1 MAIEKIGIE
10 VEVKSKKAESSL
22 DQLQKKLENVSKA
35 GSDNREGF
43 KVLDQV
49 TGGYASQ
56 IKGLAGSVGGAI
68 KGVKSFTKGLK
79 GLRGA
84 LISTGIGALVV
95 ALGLIVVYWDDII
108 NLVSGVNKETTDLL
122 AQQEKYTASAELAF
136 KAIGETS
143 NTLKLQGKSER
154 DILNAK
160 KLQTKEIIKALEAQ
174 IITQEAIKKS
184 QVEASKRNKFI
195 LTGILVFIERPIT
208 AVLDMV
214 DALTKGLSL
223 IPGLGDIATNLGDS
237 YRKSGGIAGLV
248 FDPEAIDKKGDEA
261 ANKLKDQLTKL
272 KNQRD
277 GFTLQQQAQ
286 DKKAEDDKKAADEKK
301 IADAKV
307 IRDKKAEDI
316 KAAKE
321 AAKKLEDDEKAKALE
336 EIARLE
342 EEFNLNQL
350 TKEEQ
355 EKVRVIAK
363 YAFAINQAKKF
374 NEDTVVLEAA
384 KAKALKAIKDKF
396 SAEDKARVQLLE
408 ESKLDAI
415 KKTFGQV
422 ASILGKKS
430 AIGKAAAIASA
441 TINTYQGI
449 SEVWANES
457 VLPSPFDVIQ
467 KAVSSV
473 AVLQAGLKTVQQIK
487 SVKKPAGVTSGGGG
501 GGGGGAVP
509 SFTPPSFSAV
519 GSSGTNQL
527 ADVIAEQSNTP
538 SRSYVVAGDVTT
550 AQQLERDTIDAASI

>member
-1 MAIEKIGIE
+1 MAIEKIGIV
-10 VEVKSKKAESSL
+10 VEVKSKAAESSL
-22 DQLQKKLENVSKA
+22 DKLQKKLEGVSKA

-43 KVLDQV
+43 KVLDQA
-49 TGGYASQ
+49 TGGYAS
-56 IKGLAGSVGGAI
+56 KVKDLAGSVGGAI
-68 KGVKSFTKGLK
+68 KGVKKFATGLK

-95 ALGLIVVYWDDII
+95 ALGLIVAYWDDII
-108 NLVSGVNKETTDLL
+108 GLVNGVNKETTDLL
-122 AQQEKYTASAELAF
+122 ATQKKSVAASEAAN
-136 KAIGETS
+136 KAISETS
-143 NTLKLQGKSER
+143 NTLKLSGKSER

-160 KLQTKEIIKALEAQ
+160 KLQTIETIKALEAQ
-174 IITQEAIKKS
+174 LITQETVKKS
-184 QVEASKRNKFI
+184 QVEAAERNKSI
-195 LTGILVFIERPIT
+195 LQGIIRFVSLPLT
-208 AVLDMV
+208 LLLGTV
-214 DALTKGLSL
+214 DALTAALSL
-223 IPGLGDIATNLGDS
+223 IPGLGDVATNLEEGF
-237 YRKSGGIAGLV
+237 SGGIANLV
-248 FDPEAIDKKGDEA
+248 FDPADVAKKGDET
-261 ANKLKDQLTKL
+261 LKETRNQLTKL
-272 KNQRD
+272 KNTRD

-301 IADAKV
+301 IEDAKV

-316 KAAKE
+316 RLAKE

-355 EKVRVIAK
+355 EKVKVIAK

-374 NEDTVVLEAA
+374 NEDTIVLEAA
-384 KAKALKAIKDKF
+384 KAKALKAIGDKF
-396 SAEDKARVQLLE
+396 SAADKARIELLE
-408 ESKLDAI
+408 DAKLDAI

-467 KAVSSV
+467 KAISSV

-487 SVKKPAGVTSGGGG
+487 SVKKPAGVTGGGGGG

-509 SFTPPSFSAV
+509 SFTPPSFNAV

-527 ADVIAEQSNTP
+527 ADVIAEQSNKP

>member
-35 GSDNREGF
+35 GRDNREGF
-43 KVLDQV
+43 KVLDEI
-49 TGGYASQ
+49 TGGYASKV
-56 IKGLAGSVGGAI
+56 KGLAGSVGGAI
-68 KGVKSFTKGLK
+68 KGVKKFATGLK

-95 ALGLIVVYWDDII
+95 ALGLIVAYWDDII
-108 NLVSGVNKETTDLL
+108 GLVNGVNKETTDLL
-122 AQQEKYTASAELAF
+122 ATQKKSVAASEAAN
-136 KAIGETS
+136 KAISETS

-160 KLQTKEIIKALEAQ
+160 KLQTIETIKALEAQ
-174 IITQEAIKKS
+174 LITQENVKKS
-184 QVEASKRNKFI
+184 QVEAAERNRSI
-195 LTGILVFIERPIT
+195 LQGIIRFVMLPLTLLLGTVDKLT
-208 AVLDMV
+208 A
-214 DALTKGLSL
+214 ALSL
-223 IPGLGDIATNLGDS
+223 IPGLGDVATNLEEGF
-237 YRKSGGIAGLV
+237 SGGIANLI
-248 FDPEAIDKKGDEA
+248 FDPKDVEKKGDEA
-261 ANKLKDQLTKL
+261 LKETRNQLTKL
-272 KNQRD
+272 KNTRD

-301 IADAKV
+301 LADAKV

-374 NEDTVVLEAA
+374 GEDTIVLEAA

-501 GGGGGAVP
+501 GGGGGGAVP

-519 GSSGTNQL
+519 GSSDTNQL

>member
-22 DQLQKKLENVSKA
+22 DQLQKKLEGVSKA

-43 KVLDQV
+43 KVLDQI

-108 NLVSGVNKETTDLL
+108 NLVSGVNKKTTDLL
-122 AQQEKYTASAELAF
+122 ATQEKYTASAELAF
-136 KAIGETS
+136 KAIGNTS

-174 IITQEAIKKS
+174 IITQEAVKKS
-184 QVEASKRNKFI
+184 QVEASKRNRFI
-195 LTGILVFIERPIT
+195 LQGILIFIERPIT
-208 AVLDMV
+208 AVLAMV
-214 DALTKGLSL
+214 DSLTAGLSK
-223 IPGLGDIATNLGDS
+223 IPGLGDIATNLEDS
-237 YRKSGGIAGLV
+237 YRKSGGIAGLL
-248 FDPEAIDKKGDEA
+248 FDPASIEKKGDEA
-261 ANKLKDQLTKL
+261 LKESRNQLTKL

-301 IADAKV
+301 IEDAKV

-316 KAAKE
+316 RLAKE

-355 EKVRVIAK
+355 EKVKVIAK

-374 NEDTVVLEAA
+374 GEDTIVLEAA
-384 KAKALKAIKDKF
+384 KAKALKAI
-396 SAEDKARVQLLE
+396 ADKAAAADIARDELLKE
-408 ESKLDAI
+408 QKLKSVGD
-415 KKTFGQV
+415 TFGQI
-422 ASILGKKS
+422 ASILGKNS
-430 AIGKAAAIASA
+430 AAGKAAAIAQA

-449 SEVWANES
+449 SEVWGNKS
-457 VLPSPFDVIQ
+457 VLPAPFDVIQ
-467 KAVSSV
+467 KGVASI
-473 AVLQAGLKTVQQIK
+473 AVLAAGLKTVKSIK
-487 SVKKPAGVTSGGGG
+487 SVKKPAGVRGGGG
-501 GGGGGAVP
+501 GGSGGAAP
-509 SFTPPSFSAV
+509 SFTPPSFNAV

-527 ADVIAEQSNTP
+527 ADVIAEQSNKP

>member
-1 MAIEKIGIE
+1 MAIEKIGIV
-10 VEVKSKKAESSL
+10 VEVKSKAAESSL
-22 DQLQKKLENVSKA
+22 DQLQKKLEGVSKA

-43 KVLDQV
+43 KVLDQA
-49 TGGYASQ
+49 TGGYAS
-56 IKGLAGSVGGAI
+56 KVKNLAGSVGGAI
-68 KGVKSFTKGLK
+68 KGVKKFATGLK

-95 ALGLIVVYWDDII
+95 ALGLIVAYWDDII
-108 NLVSGVNKETTDLL
+108 GLVNGVNKETTDLL
-122 AQQEKYTASAELAF
+122 ATQKKSVAASEAAN
-136 KAIGETS
+136 KAISETS
-143 NTLKLQGKSER
+143 NTLKLSGKSER

-160 KLQTKEIIKALEAQ
+160 KLQTIETIKALEAQ
-174 IITQEAIKKS
+174 LITQETVKKS
-184 QVEASKRNKFI
+184 QVEAAERNKSI
-195 LTGILVFIERPIT
+195 LQGIIRFVSLPLT
-208 AVLDMV
+208 LLLGTV
-214 DALTKGLSL
+214 DALTAALSL
-223 IPGLGDIATNLGDS
+223 IPGLGDVATNLEEGF
-237 YRKSGGIAGLV
+237 SGGIANLV
-248 FDPEAIDKKGDEA
+248 FDPADVAKKGDET
-261 ANKLKDQLTKL
+261 LKETRNQLTKL
-272 KNQRD
+272 KNTRD

-286 DKKAEDDKKAADEKK
+286 DKKAEDEKKAVDEKK

-307 IRDKKAEDI
+307 IRDKKAADI
-316 KAAKE
+316 KAAKK

-342 EEFNLNQL
+342 EEFAFNQL

-355 EKVRVIAK
+355 EKAKVVAK

-396 SAEDKARVQLLE
+396 AAEDKARVGLLE
-408 ESKLDAI
+408 DAKLDAI
-415 KKTFGQV
+415 KNTFGQV

-467 KAVSSV
+467 KAISSV

-487 SVKKPAGVTSGGGG
+487 SVKKPAGVTGGGGGG

-509 SFTPPSFSAV
+509 SFTPPSFNAV